1 MAFLGKEII
10 VDEVAE
16 QSFDPIPEGEYHLKI
31 TETELKD
38 SASGGSYIKLK
49 FIVIGP
55 SHQGRVIFGN
65 ITIRN
70 NNPKAEEIGTQQLA
84 TLARAIGVK
93 KVSDTDQLIGGEFI
107 GRVIIKPAEGKYD
120 AQNEVKR
127 FKALP
132 GGPTAFAAPTAS
144 PMPAPSA
151 QSAPAASA
159 PPWARQ

>member
-1 MAFLGKEII
+1 MAFLGKEIN
-10 VDEVAE
+10 VDEIAE

-70 NNPKAEEIGTQQLA
+70 SNPKAEEIGTERLA

-93 KVSDTDQLIGGEFI
+93 KVSDTDQLIGGELI
-107 GRVIIKPAEGKYD
+107 GRVIIRPAEGKYD

-132 GGPTAFAAPTAS
+132 GGPVAFAAPQPAQ
-144 PMPAPSA
+144 PMPASP
-151 QSAPAASA
+151 APAASA